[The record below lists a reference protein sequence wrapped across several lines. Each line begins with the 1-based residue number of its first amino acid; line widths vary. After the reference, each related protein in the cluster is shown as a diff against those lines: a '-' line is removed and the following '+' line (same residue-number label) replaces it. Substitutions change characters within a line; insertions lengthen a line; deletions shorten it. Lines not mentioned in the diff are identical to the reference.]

1 MQQNKMPKR
10 AMITIEDSPSPPHV
24 KDEAECEPS
33 TPPPTTP
40 KKARTTPSAAS
51 TPVSASKKTPG
62 GETFQSQ
69 ARTAKGRYMEMIIES
84 GLKALNK
91 KDVLAEVSPDDTLAT
106 RCTDI

>member
-1 MQQNKMPKR
+1 
-10 AMITIEDSPSPPHV
+10 MITIDDSPSPPHV
-24 KDEAECEPS
+24 KDEAEYEYEPS

-40 KKARTTPSAAS
+40 KKARKTPSAAS

-69 ARTAKGRYMEMIIES
+69 ARTAKGRYMEMIIET

-106 RCTDI
+106 RYTNT